1 MKGATAMNIKQAK
14 EEIKNTLTVYFT
26 KDEFGNYIIPIEK
39 QRPVFLMG
47 PPGIGKTAIM
57 AQIASEMGVGLLSY
71 SMTHHTRQSAIGLPF
86 IEKKVYD
93 GKEYAVSEY
102 TLSEIVASVYE
113 LMETT
118 GLKEGILFLDEINCV
133 SETLAPVMLQ
143 LLQYKVFGK
152 HKIPK
157 GWVIVTAGNP
167 PEYNNAV
174 REYDIATWDRLKRI
188 DITPDF
194 EIWKEYAYKANIHMA
209 IISYLESKTADFY
222 TIETTVDSKSF
233 ATARGWED
241 LSQMITLYEY
251 HGIPVEETL
260 ISQYLQNRKVAKSF
274 AAYYDLYVK
283 YKGDYQI
290 DKIMTGEYPG
300 AVKDKAQ
307 SAKFDERVMLIS
319 LLLDAINENTA
330 PVVEKISTLT
340 ELRKLVRN
348 YAKKSVE
355 SSEKPSDLLATVIE
369 KQNMRMQKRAD
380 AGNLSDAD
388 RQQFRNIIEF
398 FENQTAAVLNAD
410 GDKAAKT
417 VKSAYSA
424 AVKAHKADAVAVSE
438 KMNNAFKFVDDV
450 FGDGQEMIILVTE
463 LTQNYYSARFIT
475 NFGCDE
481 YFKHNK
487 SLLFYERD
495 KEIMDEI
502 AELDLEL

>member
-1 MKGATAMNIKQAK
+1 MNIKEAK
-14 EEIKNTLTVYFT
+14 DEIKNTLTVYFT
-26 KDEFGNYIIPIEK
+26 KNEFGNYVIPIEK

-86 IEKKVYD
+86 IEKKTY
-93 GKEYAVSEY
+93 GGQEYTVSEY
-102 TLSEIVASVYE
+102 TLSEIIASIYE
-113 LMETT
+113 LMENT

-152 HKIPK
+152 HKIPT

-194 EIWKEYAYKANIHMA
+194 EIWKDYAYKANVHMS

-222 TIETTVDSKSF
+222 TIESTVDSKAF

-241 LSQMITLYEY
+241 LSQMIDLYEK
-251 HGIPVEETL
+251 HGIPVKETL
-260 ISQYLQNRKVAKSF
+260 VSQYLQNRKVAKSF
-274 AAYYDLYVK
+274 SAYYDLYVK
-283 YKGDYQI
+283 YRGDYQI
-290 DKIMTGEYPG
+290 DKIMDGEYG
-300 AVKDKAQ
+300 MTVKQKAI

-319 LLLDAINENTA
+319 LLLDAINEDTLT
-330 PVVEKISTLT
+330 VVEKINMISDA
-340 ELRKLVRN
+340 RKLVRK
-348 YAKKSVE
+348 YTKKVE
-355 SSEKPSDLLATVIE
+355 VGDKKPIDVLNDLIAD
-369 KQNMRMQKRAD
+369 QKKDLDKRIT
-380 AGNLSDAD
+380 AGNLTDQE
-388 RQQFRNIIEF
+388 RRNRNAVIEF
-398 FENQTAAVLNAD
+398 LEKQMTGVMNVDAETAVAHI
-410 GDKAAKT
+410 
-417 VKSAYSA
+417 KSSYNSLTR
-424 AVKAHKADAVAVSE
+424 AHKKEAKLTSARMD
-438 KMNNAFKFVDDV
+438 NAFRFVDDV
-450 FGDGQEMIILVTE
+450 FGDGQEMLILVTE
-463 LTQNYYSARFIT
+463 LTQNYYGSKFIS

-502 AELDLEL
+502 AELDLDF

>member
-1 MKGATAMNIKQAK
+1 MNIKQAK

-26 KDEFGNYIIPIEK
+26 KNEFGNYVIPIEK

-86 IEKKVYD
+86 IEKKTFN
-93 GKEYAVSEY
+93 GQEYTVSEY

-152 HKIPK
+152 HKIPA

-194 EIWKEYAYKANIHMA
+194 EIWKEYAYKANIHMS

-222 TIETTVDSKSF
+222 TIETTVDSKAF

-241 LSQMITLYEY
+241 LSQMIDLYEK
-251 HGIPVEETL
+251 HGIPVKETL

-283 YKGDYQI
+283 YRGDYQI
-290 DKIMTGEYPG
+290 DKIMDGEY
-300 AVKDKAQ
+300 
-307 SAKFDERVMLIS
+307 
-319 LLLDAINENTA
+319 
-330 PVVEKISTLT
+330 
-340 ELRKLVRN
+340 
-348 YAKKSVE
+348 
-355 SSEKPSDLLATVIE
+355 
-369 KQNMRMQKRAD
+369 
-380 AGNLSDAD
+380 
-388 RQQFRNIIEF
+388 
-398 FENQTAAVLNAD
+398 
-410 GDKAAKT
+410 
-417 VKSAYSA
+417 
-424 AVKAHKADAVAVSE
+424 
-438 KMNNAFKFVDDV
+438 
-450 FGDGQEMIILVTE
+450 
-463 LTQNYYSARFIT
+463 
-475 NFGCDE
+475 
-481 YFKHNK
+481 
-487 SLLFYERD
+487 
-495 KEIMDEI
+495 
-502 AELDLEL
+502 

>member
-1 MKGATAMNIKQAK
+1 MNIKEAK
-14 EEIKNTLTVYFT
+14 DEIKNTLTVYFT
-26 KDEFGNYIIPIEK
+26 KNEFGNYVIPIEK

-86 IEKKVYD
+86 IEKKTY
-93 GKEYAVSEY
+93 GGQEYTVSEY
-102 TLSEIVASVYE
+102 TLSEIIASIYD
-113 LMETT
+113 LMENT

-152 HKIPK
+152 HKIPT

-194 EIWKEYAYKANIHMA
+194 EIWKDYAYKANVHMS

-222 TIETTVDSKSF
+222 TIESTVDSKAF

-241 LSQMITLYEY
+241 LSQMIDLYEK
-251 HGIPVEETL
+251 HGIPVKETL
-260 ISQYLQNRKVAKSF
+260 VSQYLQNRKVAKSF
-274 AAYYDLYVK
+274 SAYYDLYVK
-283 YKGDYQI
+283 YRGDYQI
-290 DKIMTGEYPG
+290 DKIMEGEYG
-300 AVKDKAQ
+300 MTVKQKAV

-319 LLLDAINENTA
+319 LLLDAINEDTLA
-330 PVVEKISTLT
+330 VVERINMIADT
-340 ELRKLVRN
+340 RKLVRK
-348 YAKKSVE
+348 YTKKVE
-355 SSEKPSDLLATVIE
+355 IGDKKPIDVLNDLIAD
-369 KQNMRMQKRAD
+369 QKKDLDKRIT
-380 AGNLSDAD
+380 AGNLTDQE
-388 RQQFRNIIEF
+388 RRNRNAVIEF
-398 FENQTAAVLNAD
+398 LEKQMTGVMNVDAETAVAHIKSSYNAL
-410 GDKAAKT
+410 T
-417 VKSAYSA
+417 R
-424 AVKAHKADAVAVSE
+424 AHKKEAKLTSARMD
-438 KMNNAFKFVDDV
+438 NAFRFVDDV
-450 FGDGQEMIILVTE
+450 FGDGQEMLILVTE
-463 LTQNYYSARFIT
+463 LTQNYYGSKFIS

-481 YFKHNK
+481 YFRHNK

-502 AELDLEL
+502 AELDLDF

>member
-1 MKGATAMNIKQAK
+1 MNIKQAK
-14 EEIKNTLTVYFT
+14 DEIKNTLTVYFT
-26 KDEFGNYIIPIEK
+26 KNEFGNYVITIEK

-86 IEKKVYD
+86 IEKKVFN
-93 GKEYAVSEY
+93 GQEYTVSEY

-152 HKIPK
+152 HKIPA

-194 EIWKEYAYKANIHMA
+194 EIWKEYAYKANIHMS

-222 TIETTVDSKSF
+222 TIETTVDSKAF

-241 LSQMITLYEY
+241 LSQMIDLYEK
-251 HGIPVEETL
+251 HGIEVKETL

-283 YKGDYQI
+283 YRGDYQI
-290 DKIMTGEYPG
+290 DKIMVGEYSQN
-300 AVKDKAQ
+300 VRYKAQ
-307 SAKFDERVMLIS
+307 SAKFDERVMLVS
-319 LLLDAINENTA
+319 LLLDAINEDTLA
-330 PVVEKISTLT
+330 VVEKINIIA
-340 ELRKLVRN
+340 EIRKLVRSFT
-348 YAKKSVE
+348 KKVE
-355 SSEKPSDLLATVIE
+355 VGEQKPIDILQHLIE
-369 KQNMRMQKRAD
+369 KQKKEMEKRLS
-380 AGNLSDAD
+380 AGNLTDLERS
-388 RQQFRNIIEF
+388 NMNTVIEF
-398 FENQTAAVLNAD
+398 FEAQLSGVMNAD
-410 GDKAAKT
+410 AET
-417 VKSAYSA
+417 
-424 AVKAHKADAVAVSE
+424 AVKHMKSSYNALTRAHKKEAKATSE
-438 KMNNAFKFVDDV
+438 RMDNAFRFVDDV
-450 FGDGQEMIILVTE
+450 FGDGQEMLILVTE
-463 LTQNYYSARFIT
+463 LTQNYYGSKFIS

-502 AELDLEL
+502 AELDIDLDI

>member
-1 MKGATAMNIKQAK
+1 MNIKEAK
-14 EEIKNTLTVYFT
+14 DEIKNTLTVYFT
-26 KDEFGNYIIPIEK
+26 KNEFGNYVIPIEK

-86 IEKKVYD
+86 IEKKTY
-93 GKEYAVSEY
+93 GGQEYTVSEY
-102 TLSEIVASVYE
+102 TLSEIIASIYE
-113 LMETT
+113 LMENT

-152 HKIPK
+152 HKIPT

-194 EIWKEYAYKANIHMA
+194 EIWKDYAYKANVHMS

-222 TIETTVDSKSF
+222 TIESTVDSKAF

-241 LSQMITLYEY
+241 LSQMIDLYEK
-251 HGIPVEETL
+251 HGIPVKETL
-260 ISQYLQNRKVAKSF
+260 VSQYLQNRKVAKSF
-274 AAYYDLYVK
+274 SAYYDLYVK
-283 YKGDYQI
+283 YRGDYQI
-290 DKIMTGEYPG
+290 DKIMDGEYG
-300 AVKDKAQ
+300 MTVKQKAI

-319 LLLDAINENTA
+319 LLLDAINEDTLA
-330 PVVEKISTLT
+330 VVERINMIA
-340 ELRKLVRN
+340 EARKLVRK
-348 YAKKSVE
+348 YTKKVE
-355 SSEKPSDLLATVIE
+355 IGDKKPIDVLNDLIAD
-369 KQNMRMQKRAD
+369 QKKALDKRIT
-380 AGNLSDAD
+380 AGNLTDQE
-388 RQQFRNIIEF
+388 RRNRNAVIEF
-398 FENQTAAVLNAD
+398 LEKQMTGVMNVDAET
-410 GDKAAKT
+410 
-417 VKSAYSA
+417 
-424 AVKAHKADAVAVSE
+424 AVAHIKSSYNALTRGHKKE
-438 KMNNAFKFVDDV
+438 AKLTSARMDNAFRFVDDV
-450 FGDGQEMIILVTE
+450 FGDGQEMLILVTE
-463 LTQNYYSARFIT
+463 LTQNYYGSKFIS

-502 AELDLEL
+502 AELDLDF

>member
-1 MKGATAMNIKQAK
+1 MNIKEAK
-14 EEIKNTLTVYFT
+14 DEIKNTLTVYFT
-26 KDEFGNYIIPIEK
+26 KNEFGNYVIPIEK

-86 IEKKVYD
+86 IEKKTY
-93 GKEYAVSEY
+93 GGQEYTVSEY
-102 TLSEIVASVYE
+102 TLSEIIASIYD
-113 LMETT
+113 LMENT

-152 HKIPK
+152 HKIPT

-194 EIWKEYAYKANIHMA
+194 EIWKDYAYKANVHMS

-222 TIETTVDSKSF
+222 TIESTVDSKAF

-241 LSQMITLYEY
+241 LSQMIDLYEK
-251 HGIPVEETL
+251 HGIPVKETL
-260 ISQYLQNRKVAKSF
+260 VSQYLQNRKVAKSF
-274 AAYYDLYVK
+274 SAYYDLYVK
-283 YKGDYQI
+283 YRGDYQI
-290 DKIMTGEYPG
+290 DKIMEGEYG
-300 AVKDKAQ
+300 MTVKQKAV

-319 LLLDAINENTA
+319 LLLDAINEDTLA
-330 PVVEKISTLT
+330 VVERINMIADT
-340 ELRKLVRN
+340 RKLVRK
-348 YAKKSVE
+348 YTKKVE
-355 SSEKPSDLLATVIE
+355 IGDKKPIDVLNDLIAD
-369 KQNMRMQKRAD
+369 QKKDLDKRIT
-380 AGNLSDAD
+380 AGNLTDQE
-388 RQQFRNIIEF
+388 RRNRNAVIEF
-398 FENQTAAVLNAD
+398 LEKQMTGVMNVDAETAVAHIKSSYNAL
-410 GDKAAKT
+410 T
-417 VKSAYSA
+417 R
-424 AVKAHKADAVAVSE
+424 AHKKEAKLTSARMD
-438 KMNNAFKFVDDV
+438 NAFRFVDDV
-450 FGDGQEMIILVTE
+450 FGDGQEMLILVTE
-463 LTQNYYSARFIT
+463 LTQNYYGSKFIS

-502 AELDLEL
+502 AELDLDF

>member
-1 MKGATAMNIKQAK
+1 MNIKEAK
-14 EEIKNTLTVYFT
+14 DEIKNTLTVYFT
-26 KDEFGNYIIPIEK
+26 KNEFGNYVIPIEK

-86 IEKKVYD
+86 IEKKTY
-93 GKEYAVSEY
+93 GGQEYTVSEY
-102 TLSEIVASVYE
+102 TLSEIIASIYE
-113 LMETT
+113 LMENT

-152 HKIPK
+152 HKIPT

-194 EIWKEYAYKANIHMA
+194 EIWKDYAYKANVHMS

-222 TIETTVDSKSF
+222 TIESTVDSKAF

-241 LSQMITLYEY
+241 LSQMIDLYEK
-251 HGIPVEETL
+251 HGIPVKETL
-260 ISQYLQNRKVAKSF
+260 VSQYLQNRKVAKSF
-274 AAYYDLYVK
+274 SAYYDLYVK
-283 YKGDYQI
+283 YRGDYQI
-290 DKIMTGEYPG
+290 DKIMDGEYG
-300 AVKDKAQ
+300 MTVKQKAV

-319 LLLDAINENTA
+319 LLLDAINEDTLA
-330 PVVEKISTLT
+330 VVERINMIADA
-340 ELRKLVRN
+340 RKLVRKFT
-348 YAKKSVE
+348 KKAE
-355 SSEKPSDLLATVIE
+355 IGDKKPIEVLNDLIAD
-369 KQNMRMQKRAD
+369 QKKDLDKRIT
-380 AGNLSDAD
+380 AGNLTDQE
-388 RQQFRNIIEF
+388 RRNRNAVIEF
-398 FENQTAAVLNAD
+398 LEKQMTGVMNVDAETAVTHIKSSYNAL
-410 GDKAAKT
+410 T
-417 VKSAYSA
+417 R
-424 AVKAHKADAVAVSE
+424 AHKKEAKLTSARMD
-438 KMNNAFKFVDDV
+438 NAFRFVDDV
-450 FGDGQEMIILVTE
+450 FGDGQEMLILVTE
-463 LTQNYYSARFIT
+463 LTQNYYGSKFIS

-502 AELDLEL
+502 AELDLDF

>member
-1 MKGATAMNIKQAK
+1 MNIKQAK
-14 EEIKNTLTVYFT
+14 DEIKNTLTVYFT
-26 KDEFGNYIIPIEK
+26 KNEFGNYVIPSEK

-86 IEKKVYD
+86 IEKKTFN
-93 GKEYAVSEY
+93 GQEYTVSEY

-152 HKIPK
+152 HKIPA

-194 EIWKEYAYKANIHMA
+194 EIWKEYAYKANIHMS

-222 TIETTVDSKSF
+222 TIETTVDSKAF

-241 LSQMITLYEY
+241 LSQMIDLYEK
-251 HGIPVEETL
+251 HGIPVKETL

-283 YKGDYQI
+283 YRGDYQI
-290 DKIMTGEYPG
+290 DKIMVGEYSQS
-300 AVKDKAQ
+300 VRYKAQ
-307 SAKFDERVMLIS
+307 SAKFDERVMLVS
-319 LLLDAINENTA
+319 LLLDAINEDTLA
-330 PVVEKISTLT
+330 VVEKINIIA
-340 ELRKLVRN
+340 EVRKLVRN
-348 YAKKSVE
+348 FTKKVE
-355 SSEKPSDLLATVIE
+355 VGEQKPIDILQHLIE
-369 KQNMRMQKRAD
+369 KQRKELEKRLS
-380 AGNLSDAD
+380 AGNLTDQERS
-388 RQQFRNIIEF
+388 NINTVIEF
-398 FENQTAAVLNAD
+398 FESQLSGVMNAD
-410 GDKAAKT
+410 AE
-417 VKSAYSA
+417 A
-424 AVKAHKADAVAVSE
+424 AVKFVKASYNAMTRAHKKEAKVTSE
-438 KMNNAFKFVDDV
+438 RMDNAFKFIDDV
-450 FGDGQEMIILVTE
+450 FGDGQEMLILVTE
-463 LTQNYYSARFIT
+463 LTQNYYGSKFIS

-502 AELDLEL
+502 AELDIDLDI

>member
-1 MKGATAMNIKQAK
+1 MNIKEAK

-26 KDEFGNYIIPIEK
+26 KNEFGNYVIPIEK

-86 IEKKVYD
+86 IEKKVFN
-93 GKEYAVSEY
+93 GKEYTVSEY

-113 LMETT
+113 LMEET
-118 GLKEGILFLDEINCV
+118 GVNEGILFLDEINCV

-222 TIETTVDSKSF
+222 AIETTVDSKSF

-241 LSQMITLYEY
+241 LSQMITLYEQ
-251 HGIPVEETL
+251 HGIPVKETL
-260 ISQYLQNRKVAKSF
+260 IGQYLQHRKIAKSF
-274 AAYYDLYVK
+274 AAYYNLYVK
-283 YKGDYQI
+283 YRGDYQI
-290 DKIMTGEYPG
+290 DKIMDGECTPII
-300 AVKDKAQ
+300 KEKAIN
-307 SAKFDERVMLIS
+307 AKFDERVMLIS
-319 LLLDAINENTA
+319 LLLDAINEDTMN
-330 PVVEKISTLT
+330 VVERINMLTNCQKI
-340 ELRKLVRN
+340 VRN
-348 YAKKSVE
+348 FSKKVDLGE
-355 SSEKPSDLLATVIE
+355 EKPIE
-369 KQNMRMQKRAD
+369 ILTSIIANQQRELDKRLT
-380 AGNLSDAD
+380 AGNLTDTERTNLNSV
-388 RQQFRNIIEF
+388 IEF
-398 FENQTAAVLNAD
+398 FEGQIESVMNVD
-410 GDKAAKT
+410 GEIAIKV
-417 VKSAYSA
+417 VKSKYNALAKS
-424 AVKAHKADAVAVSE
+424 HKNEAKKTSQ
-438 KMNNAFKFVDDV
+438 KMNNAFEFVDSV
-450 FGDGQEMIILVTE
+450 FGDGQEMLILVTE
-463 LTQNYYSARFIT
+463 LTQNYYSSKFIS

-502 AELDLEL
+502 TDLNIELDF

>member
-1 MKGATAMNIKQAK
+1 MNIKQAK

-26 KDEFGNYIIPIEK
+26 KNEFGNYVIPIEK

-86 IEKKVYD
+86 IEKKVYN
-93 GKEYAVSEY
+93 GKEYSVSEY

-152 HKIPK
+152 HKIPE

-194 EIWKEYAYKANIHMA
+194 EIWKEYAYKANVHMS

-222 TIETTVDSKSF
+222 TIETTVDSKAF

-241 LSQMITLYEY
+241 LSQMITLYEQ
-251 HGIPVEETL
+251 HGIPVKETL

-283 YKGDYQI
+283 YRGDYQI
-290 DKIMTGEYPG
+290 ENILEGDVTNNIKEK
-300 AVKDKAQ
+300 AVN
-307 SAKFDERVMLIS
+307 AKFDERVMLIS
-319 LLLDAINENTA
+319 LLLDAINEDTM
-330 PVVEKISTLT
+330 KIVNQIDVIADC
-340 ELRKLVRN
+340 RKLVRSFT
-348 YAKKSVE
+348 KKVDLDENKPIDILNSIIANQNAE
-355 SSEKPSDLLATVIE
+355 LEKRIS
-369 KQNMRMQKRAD
+369 
-380 AGNLSDAD
+380 AGNLTDTERSN
-388 RQQFRNIIEF
+388 FNSVIEF
-398 FENQTAAVLNAD
+398 LESQMEGVMNVDGEKAV
-410 GDKAAKT
+410 KE
-417 VKSAYSA
+417 VKSKYNTLLKS
-424 AVKAHKADAVAVSE
+424 HKKEAKKTEE
-438 KMNNAFKFVDDV
+438 KMNNAFRFVDNV
-450 FGDGQEMIILVTE
+450 FGDAQEMLILVTE
-463 LTQNYYSARFIT
+463 LTQNYYGSKFIS

-481 YFKHNK
+481 YFRHNK

-502 AELDLEL
+502 AELDLDLDM

>member
-1 MKGATAMNIKQAK
+1 MNIKEAK
-14 EEIKNTLTVYFT
+14 NEIKNTLDMYFT
-26 KDEFGNYIIPIEK
+26 KDKFGNYVIPIEK

-57 AQIASEMGVGLLSY
+57 AQIASELGIGLLSY

-86 IEKKVYD
+86 IEKKVFE
-93 GKEYAVSEY
+93 GQEYNVSEY

-194 EIWKEYAYKANIHMA
+194 EIWKEYAYQANIHMS

-222 TIETTVDSKSF
+222 AIETTVDSKSF

-241 LSQMITLYEY
+241 LSQMISLYEY
-251 HGIPVEETL
+251 HKIPVKETL
-260 ISQYLQNRKVAKSF
+260 ISQYLQNRKIAKSF

-283 YKGDYQI
+283 YKGDYQV
-290 DKIMTGEYPG
+290 DKIVDGHYSNT
-300 AVKDKAQ
+300 VKDKAQ
-307 SAKFDERVMLIS
+307 SATFDERVMLIS
-319 LLLDAINENTA
+319 LILDAINENA
-330 PVVEKISTLT
+330 LAVVEKINMLA
-340 ELRKLVRN
+340 LCRKLVRSYTKN
-348 YAKKSVE
+348 VE
-355 SSEKPSDLLATVIE
+355 IGDEKPVELLNALIAS
-369 KQNMRMQKRAD
+369 QRAELD
-380 AGNLSDAD
+380 KKVNASNLSDAEKN
-388 RQQFRNIIEF
+388 NINEVIEF
-398 FENQTAAVLNAD
+398 LEAQIAVVMNAD
-410 GDKAAKT
+410 AKT
-417 VKSAYSA
+417 ASKNVKESYNALI
-424 AVKAHKADAVAVSE
+424 KAHKNEAKKASE
-438 KMNNAFKFVDDV
+438 KMDNSFKFVDDV
-450 FGDGQEMIILVTE
+450 FGDGQEMLILVTE
-463 LTQNYYSARFIT
+463 LTQNFYTSKFIS

-487 SLLFYERD
+487 SLLFYERG
-495 KEIMDEI
+495 KEIEDEI
-502 AELDLEL
+502 AELNLNI

>member
-1 MKGATAMNIKQAK
+1 MNIKEAK
-14 EEIKNTLTVYFT
+14 DEIKNTLTVYFT
-26 KDEFGNYIIPIEK
+26 KNEFGNYVIPIEK

-86 IEKKVYD
+86 IEKKTY
-93 GKEYAVSEY
+93 GGQEYTVSEY
-102 TLSEIVASVYE
+102 TLSEIIASIYD
-113 LMETT
+113 LMENT

-152 HKIPK
+152 HKIPT

-194 EIWKEYAYKANIHMA
+194 EIWKDYAYKANVHMS

-222 TIETTVDSKSF
+222 TIESTVDSKAF

-241 LSQMITLYEY
+241 LSQMIDLYEK
-251 HGIPVEETL
+251 HGIPVKETL
-260 ISQYLQNRKVAKSF
+260 VSQYLQNRKVAKSF
-274 AAYYDLYVK
+274 SAYYDLYVK
-283 YKGDYQI
+283 YRGDYQI
-290 DKIMTGEYPG
+290 DKIMEGEYG
-300 AVKDKAQ
+300 MTVKQKAV

-319 LLLDAINENTA
+319 LLLDAINEDTLA
-330 PVVEKISTLT
+330 VVERINMIADT
-340 ELRKLVRN
+340 RKLVRK
-348 YAKKSVE
+348 YTKKVE
-355 SSEKPSDLLATVIE
+355 IGDKKPIDVLNDLIAD
-369 KQNMRMQKRAD
+369 QKKDLDKRIT
-380 AGNLSDAD
+380 AGNLTDQE
-388 RQQFRNIIEF
+388 RRNRNAVIEF
-398 FENQTAAVLNAD
+398 LEKQMTGVMNVDAETAVAHI
-410 GDKAAKT
+410 
-417 VKSAYSA
+417 KSSYNTLTR
-424 AVKAHKADAVAVSE
+424 AHKKEAKLTSARMD
-438 KMNNAFKFVDDV
+438 NAFRFVDDV
-450 FGDGQEMIILVTE
+450 FGDGQEMLILVTE
-463 LTQNYYSARFIT
+463 LTQNYYGSKFIS

-502 AELDLEL
+502 AELDLDF

>member
-1 MKGATAMNIKQAK
+1 MNIKEAK
-14 EEIKNTLTVYFT
+14 DEIKNTLTVYFT
-26 KDEFGNYIIPIEK
+26 KNEFGNYVIPIEK

-86 IEKKVYD
+86 IEKKTY
-93 GKEYAVSEY
+93 GGQEYTVSEY
-102 TLSEIVASVYE
+102 TLSEIIASIYE
-113 LMETT
+113 LMENT

-152 HKIPK
+152 HKIPT

-194 EIWKEYAYKANIHMA
+194 EIWKEYAYKANVHMS

-222 TIETTVDSKSF
+222 TIESTVDSKAF

-241 LSQMITLYEY
+241 LSQMIDLYEK
-251 HGIPVEETL
+251 HGIPVKETL
-260 ISQYLQNRKVAKSF
+260 VSQYLQNRKVAKSF
-274 AAYYDLYVK
+274 SAYYDLYVK
-283 YKGDYQI
+283 YRGDYQI
-290 DKIMTGEYPG
+290 DKIMDGEYG
-300 AVKDKAQ
+300 MTVKQKAV

-319 LLLDAINENTA
+319 LLLDAINEDTLA
-330 PVVEKISTLT
+330 VVERINMIADA
-340 ELRKLVRN
+340 RKLVRKFT
-348 YAKKSVE
+348 KKVE
-355 SSEKPSDLLATVIE
+355 IGDKKPIEVLNDLIAD
-369 KQNMRMQKRAD
+369 QKKDLDKRIT
-380 AGNLSDAD
+380 AGNLTDQE
-388 RQQFRNIIEF
+388 RRNRNAVIEF
-398 FENQTAAVLNAD
+398 LEKQMTGVMNVDAETAVTHIKSSYNAL
-410 GDKAAKT
+410 T
-417 VKSAYSA
+417 R
-424 AVKAHKADAVAVSE
+424 AHKKEAKLTSARMD
-438 KMNNAFKFVDDV
+438 NAFRFVDDV
-450 FGDGQEMIILVTE
+450 FGDGQEMLILVTE
-463 LTQNYYSARFIT
+463 LTQNYYGSKFIS

-502 AELDLEL
+502 AELDLDF

>member
-1 MKGATAMNIKQAK
+1 MNIKQAK
-14 EEIKNTLTVYFT
+14 DEIKNTLTVYFT
-26 KDEFGNYIIPIEK
+26 KNEFGNYVIPIEK

-86 IEKKVYD
+86 IEKKTFN
-93 GKEYAVSEY
+93 GQEYTVSEY

-152 HKIPK
+152 HKIPA

-194 EIWKEYAYKANIHMA
+194 EIWKEYAYKANIHMS

-222 TIETTVDSKSF
+222 TIETTVDSKAF

-241 LSQMITLYEY
+241 LSQMIDLYEK
-251 HGIPVEETL
+251 HGIPVKETL

-283 YKGDYQI
+283 YRGDYQI
-290 DKIMTGEYPG
+290 DKIMVGEYSQS
-300 AVKDKAQ
+300 VRYKAQ
-307 SAKFDERVMLIS
+307 SAKFDERVMLVS
-319 LLLDAINENTA
+319 LLLDAINEDTLA
-330 PVVEKISTLT
+330 VVEKINIIA
-340 ELRKLVRN
+340 EVRKLVRN
-348 YAKKSVE
+348 FTKKVE
-355 SSEKPSDLLATVIE
+355 VGEQKPIDILQHLIE
-369 KQNMRMQKRAD
+369 KQRKELEKRLS
-380 AGNLSDAD
+380 AGNLTDQERS
-388 RQQFRNIIEF
+388 NINTVIEF
-398 FENQTAAVLNAD
+398 FESQLSGVMNAD
-410 GDKAAKT
+410 AE
-417 VKSAYSA
+417 A
-424 AVKAHKADAVAVSE
+424 AVKFVKASYNAMTRAHKKEAKVTSE
-438 KMNNAFKFVDDV
+438 RMDNAFKFIDDV
-450 FGDGQEMIILVTE
+450 FGDGQEMLILVTE
-463 LTQNYYSARFIT
+463 LTQNYYGSKFIS

-502 AELDLEL
+502 AELDIDLDI

>member
-1 MKGATAMNIKQAK
+1 MNIKQAK
-14 EEIKNTLTVYFT
+14 DEIKNTLTVYFT
-26 KDEFGNYIIPIEK
+26 KNEFGNYVIPIEK

-86 IEKKVYD
+86 IEKKTFN
-93 GKEYAVSEY
+93 GQEYTVSEY

-152 HKIPK
+152 HKIPA

-194 EIWKEYAYKANIHMA
+194 EIWKEYAYKANVHMS

-222 TIETTVDSKSF
+222 TIETTVDSKAF

-241 LSQMITLYEY
+241 LSQMIDLYEK
-251 HGIPVEETL
+251 HGIPVKETL

-283 YKGDYQI
+283 YRGDYQI
-290 DKIMTGEYPG
+290 DKIMVGEYG
-300 AVKDKAQ
+300 QSVRYKAQ
-307 SAKFDERVMLIS
+307 SAKFDERVMLVS
-319 LLLDAINENTA
+319 LLLDAINEDTLA
-330 PVVEKISTLT
+330 VVEKINIIA
-340 ELRKLVRN
+340 EVRKLVRN
-348 YAKKSVE
+348 FTKKVE
-355 SSEKPSDLLATVIE
+355 VGEQKPIDILQHLIE
-369 KQNMRMQKRAD
+369 KQRKELDKRLS
-380 AGNLSDAD
+380 AGNLTDQERS
-388 RQQFRNIIEF
+388 NINTVIEF
-398 FENQTAAVLNAD
+398 FEAQLSGVMNAD
-410 GDKAAKT
+410 AET
-417 VKSAYSA
+417 
-424 AVKAHKADAVAVSE
+424 AVKYMKSSYNALTRGHKKEAKVASE
-438 KMNNAFKFVDDV
+438 RMDNAFKFVDDV
-450 FGDGQEMIILVTE
+450 FGDGQEMLILVTE
-463 LTQNYYSARFIT
+463 LTQNYYGSKFIS

-502 AELDLEL
+502 AELDIDLDI

>member
-1 MKGATAMNIKQAK
+1 MNIKEAK

-26 KDEFGNYIIPIEK
+26 KNEFGNYVIPIEK

-47 PPGIGKTAIM
+47 PPGVGKTAIM
-57 AQIASEMGVGLLSY
+57 SQIASEMGVGLLSY

-86 IEKKVYD
+86 IEKKVFN
-93 GKEYAVSEY
+93 GKEYTVSEY
-102 TLSEIVASVYE
+102 TLSEIIASVYE

-118 GLKEGILFLDEINCV
+118 GIKEGILFLDEINCV

-152 HKIPK
+152 HKIPE

-194 EIWKEYAYKANIHMA
+194 DIWKEYAYKANVHMS

-222 TIETTVDSKSF
+222 TIETTVDSKAF

-241 LSQMITLYEY
+241 LSQMITLYEK
-251 HGIPVEETL
+251 HGIPVKETL
-260 ISQYLQNRKVAKSF
+260 ISQYIQNRKISKSF

-283 YKGDYQI
+283 YRGDYQI
-290 DKIMTGEYPG
+290 DKILEGEFTNSIKEK
-300 AVKDKAQ
+300 AVN
-307 SAKFDERVMLIS
+307 AKFDERVMLIS
-319 LLLDAINENTA
+319 LLLDAINEDTMHIIEQMDVLANC
-330 PVVEKISTLT
+330 K
-340 ELRKLVRN
+340 KLVRKFT
-348 YAKKSVE
+348 KKVDLGE
-355 SSEKPSDLLATVIE
+355 EKPVDILNSIIH
-369 KQNMRMQKRAD
+369 KQREELDKRIS
-380 AGNLSDAD
+380 AGNLTDTE
-388 RQQFRNIIEF
+388 RRNMNSVIEF
-398 FENQTAAVLNAD
+398 LEGQIKSVMNVDSETA
-410 GDKAAKT
+410 DKAVKTSYNALANSHKKEAKLT
-417 VKSAYSA
+417 
-424 AVKAHKADAVAVSE
+424 SE
-438 KMNNAFKFVDDV
+438 KMDNAFKFVDGV
-450 FGDGQEMIILVTE
+450 FGDGQEMLILVTE
-463 LTQNYYSARFIT
+463 LTQNYYGSKFIA

-502 AELDLEL
+502 SELDLDLN

>member
-1 MKGATAMNIKQAK
+1 MNIKQAK

-26 KDEFGNYIIPIEK
+26 KNEFGNYVIPIEK

-86 IEKKVYD
+86 IEKKTFN
-93 GKEYAVSEY
+93 GQEYTVSEY

-152 HKIPK
+152 HKIPA

-188 DITPDF
+188 DINPDF
-194 EIWKEYAYKANIHMA
+194 EIWKEYAYKANVHMS

-222 TIETTVDSKSF
+222 TIETTVDSKAF

-241 LSQMITLYEY
+241 LSQMIDLYEK
-251 HGIPVEETL
+251 HGIEVKETL

-283 YKGDYQI
+283 YRGDYQI
-290 DKIMTGEYPG
+290 DKIMVGEYSQN
-300 AVKDKAQ
+300 VRYKAQ
-307 SAKFDERVMLIS
+307 SAKFDERVMLVS
-319 LLLDAINENTA
+319 LLLDAINEDTLA
-330 PVVEKISTLT
+330 VVEKINIIA
-340 ELRKLVRN
+340 EVRKLVRN
-348 YAKKSVE
+348 FTKKVE
-355 SSEKPSDLLATVIE
+355 VGEQKPIDILQHLIE
-369 KQNMRMQKRAD
+369 KQKKEMEKRLS
-380 AGNLSDAD
+380 AGNLTDQERS
-388 RQQFRNIIEF
+388 NMNTVIEF
-398 FENQTAAVLNAD
+398 FEAQLTGVMNAD
-410 GDKAAKT
+410 AET
-417 VKSAYSA
+417 
-424 AVKAHKADAVAVSE
+424 AVKYMKSSYNALTRAHKKEAKATSE
-438 KMNNAFKFVDDV
+438 RMDNAFRFVDDV
-450 FGDGQEMIILVTE
+450 FGDGQEMLILVTE
-463 LTQNYYSARFIT
+463 LTQNYYGSKFIS

-502 AELDLEL
+502 AELDIDLDI

>member
-1 MKGATAMNIKQAK
+1 MNIKEAK
-14 EEIKNTLTVYFT
+14 DEIKNTLTVYFT
-26 KDEFGNYIIPIEK
+26 KNEFGNYEIPIEK

-86 IEKKVYD
+86 IEKKTY
-93 GKEYAVSEY
+93 GGQEYTVSEY
-102 TLSEIVASVYE
+102 TLSEIIASIYE
-113 LMETT
+113 LMENT

-152 HKIPK
+152 HKIPT

-194 EIWKEYAYKANIHMA
+194 EIWKDYAYKANVHMS

-222 TIETTVDSKSF
+222 TIESTVDSKAF

-241 LSQMITLYEY
+241 LSQMIDLYEK
-251 HGIPVEETL
+251 HGIPVKETL
-260 ISQYLQNRKVAKSF
+260 VSQYLQNRKVAKSF
-274 AAYYDLYVK
+274 SAYYDLYVK
-283 YKGDYQI
+283 YRGDYQI
-290 DKIMTGEYPG
+290 DKIMDGEYG
-300 AVKDKAQ
+300 MTVKQKAV

-319 LLLDAINENTA
+319 LLLDAINEDTLA
-330 PVVEKISTLT
+330 VVERINMIADA
-340 ELRKLVRN
+340 RKLVRKFT
-348 YAKKSVE
+348 KKAE
-355 SSEKPSDLLATVIE
+355 IGDKKPIEVLNDLIAD
-369 KQNMRMQKRAD
+369 QKKDLDKRIT
-380 AGNLSDAD
+380 AGNLTDQE
-388 RQQFRNIIEF
+388 RRNRNAVIEF
-398 FENQTAAVLNAD
+398 LEKQMTGVMNVDAETAVTHIKSSYNAL
-410 GDKAAKT
+410 T
-417 VKSAYSA
+417 R
-424 AVKAHKADAVAVSE
+424 AHKKEAKLTSARMD
-438 KMNNAFKFVDDV
+438 NAFRFVDDV
-450 FGDGQEMIILVTE
+450 FGDGQEMLILVTE
-463 LTQNYYSARFIT
+463 LTQNYYGSKFIS

-502 AELDLEL
+502 AELDLDFL

>member
-1 MKGATAMNIKQAK
+1 MNIKEAK
-14 EEIKNTLTVYFT
+14 DEIKNTLTVYFT
-26 KDEFGNYIIPIEK
+26 KNEFGNYVIPIEK

-86 IEKKVYD
+86 IEKKTY
-93 GKEYAVSEY
+93 GGQEYTVSEY
-102 TLSEIVASVYE
+102 TLSEIIASIYE
-113 LMETT
+113 LMENT

-152 HKIPK
+152 HKIPS

-194 EIWKEYAYKANIHMA
+194 EIWKEYAYKANVHMS

-222 TIETTVDSKSF
+222 TIESTVDSKAF

-241 LSQMITLYEY
+241 LSQMIDLYEK
-251 HGIPVEETL
+251 HGIPVKETL
-260 ISQYLQNRKVAKSF
+260 VSQYLQNRKVAKSF
-274 AAYYDLYVK
+274 SAYYDLYVK
-283 YKGDYQI
+283 YRGDYQI
-290 DKIMTGEYPG
+290 DKIMEGEYG
-300 AVKDKAQ
+300 MTVKQKAI

-319 LLLDAINENTA
+319 LLLDAINEDTLA
-330 PVVEKISTLT
+330 VVERINMIADT
-340 ELRKLVRN
+340 RKLVRK
-348 YAKKSVE
+348 YTKKVE
-355 SSEKPSDLLATVIE
+355 VGDKKPIDVLNDIIADRKKDLD
-369 KQNMRMQKRAD
+369 KRIT
-380 AGNLSDAD
+380 AGNITD
-388 RQQFRNIIEF
+388 RERRNRNAVIEF
-398 FENQTAAVLNAD
+398 FEKQMTGVMNAD
-410 GDKAAKT
+410 AETASAHI
-417 VKSAYSA
+417 KSNYNALTR
-424 AVKAHKADAVAVSE
+424 AHKKEAKLTGGRMD
-438 KMNNAFKFVDDV
+438 NAFRFVDDV
-450 FGDGQEMIILVTE
+450 FGDGQEMLILVTE
-463 LTQNYYSARFIT
+463 LTQNFYGSKFIS

-502 AELDLEL
+502 AELDLDF

>member
-1 MKGATAMNIKQAK
+1 MNIKEAK
-14 EEIKNTLTVYFT
+14 DEIKNTLTVYFT
-26 KDEFGNYIIPIEK
+26 KNEFGNYVIPIEK

-86 IEKKVYD
+86 IEKKTY
-93 GKEYAVSEY
+93 GGQEYTVSEY
-102 TLSEIVASVYE
+102 TLSEIIASIYE
-113 LMETT
+113 LMENT

-152 HKIPK
+152 HKIPT

-194 EIWKEYAYKANIHMA
+194 EIWKDYAYKANVHMS

-222 TIETTVDSKSF
+222 TIESTVDSKAF

-241 LSQMITLYEY
+241 LSQMIDLYEK
-251 HGIPVEETL
+251 HGIPVKETL
-260 ISQYLQNRKVAKSF
+260 VSQYLQNRKVAKSF
-274 AAYYDLYVK
+274 SAYYDLYVK
-283 YKGDYQI
+283 YRGDYQI
-290 DKIMTGEYPG
+290 DKIMDGEYG
-300 AVKDKAQ
+300 MTVKQKAV

-319 LLLDAINENTA
+319 LLLDAINEDTLA
-330 PVVEKISTLT
+330 VVEKISMIADA
-340 ELRKLVRN
+340 RKLVRK
-348 YAKKSVE
+348 YTKKVE
-355 SSEKPSDLLATVIE
+355 VGDKKPIDVLNDLIAE
-369 KQNMRMQKRAD
+369 QKKDLDKRVT
-380 AGNLSDAD
+380 AGNLTDQE
-388 RQQFRNIIEF
+388 RRNVNAVIEF
-398 FENQTAAVLNAD
+398 LEKQMTGVMNVDAETAVAHIKSSYNAL
-410 GDKAAKT
+410 T
-417 VKSAYSA
+417 R
-424 AVKAHKADAVAVSE
+424 AHKKEAKLTSARMD
-438 KMNNAFKFVDDV
+438 NAFRFVDDV
-450 FGDGQEMIILVTE
+450 FGDGQEMLILVTE
-463 LTQNYYSARFIT
+463 LTQNYYGSKFIS

-502 AELDLEL
+502 AELDLDF

>member
-1 MKGATAMNIKQAK
+1 MNIKEAK

-26 KDEFGNYIIPIEK
+26 KDTFGNYMIPIEK

-86 IEKKVYD
+86 IEKKVFD
-93 GKEYAVSEY
+93 GQEYNVSEY
-102 TLSEIVASVYE
+102 TLSEIIASVYE
-113 LMETT
+113 LMENT
-118 GLKEGILFLDEINCV
+118 GLKEGILFLDEINCI

-194 EIWKEYAYKANIHMA
+194 EIWKEYAYQANIHMA
-209 IISYLESKTADFY
+209 ILSYLESKTADFY
-222 TIETTVDSKSF
+222 TIESTVDGKSF

-241 LSQMITLYEY
+241 LSQMISLYEY
-251 HGIPVEETL
+251 HHIPVKETL
-260 ISQYLQNRKVAKSF
+260 VSQYLQNRKVAKSF

-290 DKIMTGEYPG
+290 DQIMEGQYTDAIRE
-300 AVKDKAQ
+300 KAQ
-307 SAKFDERVMLIS
+307 SAVFDERVMLIS
-319 LLLDAINENTA
+319 LLLDALSEDTLA
-330 PVVEKISTLT
+330 VTEKISL
-340 ELRKLVRN
+340 LAQCKKLVRRF
-348 YAKKSVE
+348 AKKADLE
-355 SSEKPSDLLATVIE
+355 EQKPADLLQGLIAEQKKEAE
-369 KQNMRMQKRAD
+369 KRSS
-380 AGNLSDAD
+380 AGNLSDAER
-388 RQQFRNIIEF
+388 RQFNAAVEF
-398 FENQTAAVLNAD
+398 LEGLLASVMNADAQTAVKAVKAGYNAM
-410 GDKAAKT
+410 
-417 VKSAYSA
+417 
-424 AVKAHKADAVAVSE
+424 VKAHKEEAKNTSRRMD
-438 KMNNAFKFVDDV
+438 NAFRFVEDV
-450 FGDGQEMIILVTE
+450 FGDGQEMLILVTE
-463 LTQNYYSARFIT
+463 LTQNYYSSKFIG

-481 YFKHNK
+481 YFKHNQ

-502 AELDLEL
+502 AELELDI

>member
-1 MKGATAMNIKQAK
+1 MNIKQAK

-26 KDEFGNYIIPIEK
+26 KNEFGNYVIPIEK

-86 IEKKVYD
+86 IEKKTFN
-93 GKEYAVSEY
+93 GQEYTVSEY

-152 HKIPK
+152 HKIPA

-194 EIWKEYAYKANIHMA
+194 EIWKEYAYKANVHMS

-222 TIETTVDSKSF
+222 TIETTVDSKAF

-241 LSQMITLYEY
+241 LSQMIDLYEK
-251 HGIPVEETL
+251 HGIPVKETL

-283 YKGDYQI
+283 YRGDYQI
-290 DKIMTGEYPG
+290 DKIMEGTYGQTVRY
-300 AVKDKAQ
+300 KAQ

-319 LLLDAINENTA
+319 LLLDAINEDTLA
-330 PVVEKISTLT
+330 VVEKI
-340 ELRKLVRN
+340 EVIAAVRKLVRN
-348 YAKKSVE
+348 FTKKCE
-355 SSEKPSDLLATVIE
+355 LGEQKPVDILQALIE
-369 KQNMRMQKRAD
+369 KQRKELDKRLS
-380 AGNLSDAD
+380 AGNLTDQERS
-388 RQQFRNIIEF
+388 NINTVIEF
-398 FENQTAAVLNAD
+398 FEAQLTGVMNAD
-410 GDKAAKT
+410 AETAIKH
-417 VKSAYSA
+417 
-424 AVKAHKADAVAVSE
+424 VKASYNALTRAHKKEAKLTSE
-438 KMNNAFKFVDDV
+438 RMDNAFKFVDDV
-450 FGDGQEMIILVTE
+450 FGDGQEMLILVTE
-463 LTQNYYSARFIT
+463 LTQNYYGSKFIS

-487 SLLFYERD
+487 SLLFY
-495 KEIMDEI
+495 
-502 AELDLEL
+502 

>member
-1 MKGATAMNIKQAK
+1 MNIKQAK
-14 EEIKNTLTVYFT
+14 QEIKNTLTMYFT
-26 KDEFGNYIIPIEK
+26 KDKYGNYVIPIEK

-57 AQIASEMGVGLLSY
+57 AQIASEMGIGLLSY

-86 IEKKVYD
+86 IEKKEFG
-93 GKEYAVSEY
+93 GKEYTVSEY

-113 LMETT
+113 LMENT

-194 EIWKEYAYKANIHMA
+194 EIWKEYAYKAGVHMS
-209 IISYLESKTADFY
+209 IISYLESKSADFY
-222 TIETTVDSKSF
+222 SIETTVDSKAF

-241 LSQMITLYEY
+241 LSRMIYLYEY
-251 HGIPVEETL
+251 HDIPVKETL
-260 ISQYLQNRKVAKSF
+260 ISQYLQHRKISKSF

-283 YKGDYQI
+283 YKGDYQVE
-290 DKIMTGEYPG
+290 KIVEG
-300 AVKDKAQ
+300 AYSDVVADRAK
-307 SAKFDERVMLIS
+307 SATFDERVMLVS
-319 LLLDAINENTA
+319 LILDAINETA
-330 PVVEKISTLT
+330 VAVTDKMDVLAACK
-340 ELRKLVRN
+340 KLVSKFARLTKTEHRPIDALN
-348 YAKKSVE
+348 RLIAAQKKE
-355 SSEKPSDLLATVIE
+355 MEDKT
-369 KQNMRMQKRAD
+369 D
-380 AGNLSDAD
+380 AGNMSTAQKDMYN
-388 RQQFRNIIEF
+388 RTIEF
-398 FENQTAAVLNAD
+398 LESQISAVMNTDAETAAKNVKDAYNARLKQHKARA
-410 GDKAAKT
+410 KAA
-417 VKSAYSA
+417 SRQM
-424 AVKAHKADAVAVSE
+424 D
-438 KMNNAFKFVDDV
+438 NAFKFIDEV
-450 FGDGQEMIILVTE
+450 FGDGQEMLILVTE
-463 LTQNYYSARFIT
+463 LTQNFHTAKFIS

-495 KEIMDEI
+495 KEISDAI
-502 AELDLEL
+502 AELDLDMDLD